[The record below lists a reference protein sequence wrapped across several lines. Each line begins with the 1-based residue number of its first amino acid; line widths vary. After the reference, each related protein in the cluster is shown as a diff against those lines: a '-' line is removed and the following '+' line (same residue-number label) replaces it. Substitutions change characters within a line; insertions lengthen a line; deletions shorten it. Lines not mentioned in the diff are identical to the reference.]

1 MNFKNFKKIASL
13 GLALALV
20 AIPTGCGNKNKQDQ
34 GAGKDA
40 GKDAGEKQI
49 VWKLSD
55 IVTEDHNWNLGAKD
69 FAKRVEE
76 KTGGKLKIDIYPNS
90 ELGSEMEA
98 LNGILSG
105 TVDMTISA
113 ESMSN
118 WAPLADLMAAPYAY
132 KNEEHIQKV
141 LSSDV
146 GDKIKKQIEDSGF
159 KPLMYQLR
167 TPRNLTSNK
176 PISTPEE
183 ARGLKLRLSNT
194 PLAIKCWEAVGANV
208 NVMALN
214 EVFTAL
220 NQGVIDS
227 QENPYDMIYNSSFY
241 EVQKYANETE
251 HVVGYLF
258 FIVGE
263 KQFNALPEEMQKQV
277 LEAASES
284 QEVINKLYFDTKND
298 YKQKLI
304 EKGMMINEDV
314 DKDAFRKAMEP
325 AIKEYFDADSYK
337 IYEKVVELG
346 KDL

>member
-1 MNFKNFKKIASL
+1 MVMS
-13 GLALALV
+13 LV
-20 AIPTGCGNKNKQDQ
+20 ACAKEKDS
-34 GAGKDA
+34 AGKA
-40 GKDAGEKQI
+40 EVTAEKPI

-55 IVTEDHNWNLGAKD
+55 IVTEDHNWNVGAKE
-69 FAKRVEE
+69 FKKLVEE
-76 KTGGKLKIDIYPNS
+76 KTGGRLVIDIYPNS

-105 TVDMTISA
+105 TVDMTITG

-132 KNEEHIQKV
+132 KNEAHIQKV
-141 LSSDV
+141 LESES
-146 GDKIKKQIEDSGF
+146 GQKIKTQIEEAGF

-167 TPRNLTSNK
+167 SPRNLTSNK
-176 PISTPEE
+176 PITTPEE
-183 ARGLKLRLSNT
+183 ARGIKLRLSNT

-220 NQGVIDS
+220 NQGVIEA

-258 FIVGE
+258 FAVGT
-263 KQFNALPEEMQKQV
+263 KQFNDLPEDMQAQV
-277 LEAASES
+277 TEAAAEA
-284 QEVINKLYFDTKND
+284 QEFINELYFATKD
-298 YKQKLI
+298 EYKQKLI
-304 EKGMMINEDV
+304 EAGMEINENV
-314 DKDAFRKAMEP
+314 NKEEFRKAMEP
-325 AIKEYFDADSYK
+325 AIKGYLDPTA
-337 IYEKVVELG
+337 YEVYQEIVKLG
-346 KDL
+346 ESM

>member
-1 MNFKNFKKIASL
+1 MNLKKFKML
-13 GLALALV
+13 GLLALTGV
-20 AIPTGCGNKNKQDQ
+20 LLVGCGKKSDT
-34 GAGKDA
+34 ASADKP
-40 GKDAGEKQI
+40 I

-55 IVTEDHNWNLGAKD
+55 IVTEDHNWNVGAKE
-69 FAKRVEE
+69 FARLVDE
-76 KTGGKLKIDIYPNS
+76 KTGGKLKIEIYPNS
-90 ELGSEMEA
+90 ELGSELEA

-105 TVDMTISA
+105 TCDMTITG
-113 ESMSN
+113 ESMAN

-141 LSSDV
+141 LESEA
-146 GDKIKKQIEDSGF
+146 GEKIKKQVEEAGF

-176 PISTPEE
+176 PVSTLND
-183 ARGLKLRLSNT
+183 ARGIKIRLPNT

-208 NVMALN
+208 NVMALS

-227 QENPYDMIYNSSFY
+227 QENPFDIIYNSSFY

-258 FIVGE
+258 FVVGD
-263 KQFNALPEEMQKQV
+263 KQFNSLPEDMQSQV
-277 LEAASES
+277 LEAADEA
-284 QEVINKLYFDTKND
+284 QDYINKLYFDTKD
-298 YKQKLI
+298 DFKQKLI
-304 EKGMMINEDV
+304 DKGMTINSDV
-314 DKDAFRKAMEP
+314 DKDAFRQAMEP
-325 AIKEYFDADSYK
+325 AIKDYFDEEAYK
-337 IYEKVVELG
+337 LYQDIVNIG